1 MPRSARVP
9 WKRGGVLGHLQNA
22 ARRLS
27 VPVTLVFLAGCVA
40 PPVPRSLEA
49 EARRGAIVKA
59 HEEYVVAA
67 QSDRERGKAVG
78 SVLDAHGIIRKLGL
92 MKNWP
97 RDKQF
102 KITDLTQVKYKHPDR
117 LTADELKVLVEN
129 CSVCH
134 QDEKGYAFVFPHP
147 DVIKQALAQLS
158 DGHEYKGREQEILKK
173 YTEAYEPFI
182 SSLVPVDSIRVYG
195 EWITIYEPNEAVN
208 QE

>member
-1 MPRSARVP
+1 MRKRKQEWVPPSEVKVFGLGPSKRPGSARVP
-9 WKRGGVLGHLQNA
+9 RMRGGVLGHLENA

-27 VPVTLVFLAGCVA
+27 VPITLVFLAGCVA
-40 PPVPRSLEA
+40 PPPVPRSLEA

-59 HEEYVVAA
+59 HEEYVMAA

-97 RDKQF
+97 RDKPF

-147 DVIKQALAQLS
+147 DVIKQALAELP
-158 DGHEYKGREQEILKK
+158 DNHEYKGREEAIYQKYLK
-173 YTEAYEPFI
+173 AYEHFQ
-182 SSLVPVDSIRVYG
+182 
-195 EWITIYEPNEAVN
+195 
-208 QE
+208 QEK